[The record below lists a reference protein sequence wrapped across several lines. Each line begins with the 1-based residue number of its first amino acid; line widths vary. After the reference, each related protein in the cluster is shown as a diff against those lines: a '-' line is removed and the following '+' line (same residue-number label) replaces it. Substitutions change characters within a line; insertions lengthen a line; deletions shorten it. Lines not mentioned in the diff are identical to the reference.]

1 MAYENYPA
9 VQGIP
14 IRSGS
19 CGRGDTQSRCASGI
33 YVECFNKPRGKQL
46 GFRALPDDDDVEDN
60 DNDDVEDNDNN
71 DVEDND
77 NGAVYNNNGAVYNN
91 DGAVYNDNGAVYNND
106 EYVNDVH
113 HSAVVHDEYIDNVHD
128 EYVNDVYDRAVDN
141 NDEA

>member
-19 CGRGDTQSRCASGI
+19 CGRGDTESRCASGI

-60 DNDDVEDNDNN
+60 DNN
-71 DVEDND
+71 DVED
-77 NGAVYNNNGAVYNN
+77 
-91 DGAVYNDNGAVYNND
+91 NDNGAVYNND

>member
-77 NGAVYNNNGAVYNN
+77 NGAVYNN
-91 DGAVYNDNGAVYNND
+91 D

>member
-60 DNDDVEDNDNN
+60 DN
-71 DVEDND
+71 
-77 NGAVYNNNGAVYNN
+77 
-91 DGAVYNDNGAVYNND
+91 GAVYNND

-113 HSAVVHDEYIDNVHD
+113 HSAVVHDEYVDNVHD
-128 EYVNDVYDRAVDN
+128 EYVNDVYDRAVYI

>member
-1 MAYENYPA
+1 VAYENYPLFRGFRSA
-9 VQGIP
+9 VAVW
-14 IRSGS
+14 
-19 CGRGDTQSRCASGI
+19 RGDTESRCASGI

-77 NGAVYNNNGAVYNN
+77 NGAVYNN
-91 DGAVYNDNGAVYNND
+91 D

>member
-19 CGRGDTQSRCASGI
+19 CGRGGTESRCASGI
-33 YVECFNKPRGKQL
+33 YVECFNKQRGKQL

-60 DNDDVEDNDNN
+60 DNN

-77 NGAVYNNNGAVYNN
+77 NGAVYNN

-113 HSAVVHDEYIDNVHD
+113 HSAVVHDEYVDNVHD
-128 EYVNDVYDRAVDN
+128 EYVNDVYDRAVYI

>member
-77 NGAVYNNNGAVYNN
+77 NGAVYNN
-91 DGAVYNDNGAVYNND
+91 D

-113 HSAVVHDEYIDNVHD
+113 HSAVVHDEYVDNVHD
-128 EYVNDVYDRAVDN
+128 EYVNDVYDRAVYI